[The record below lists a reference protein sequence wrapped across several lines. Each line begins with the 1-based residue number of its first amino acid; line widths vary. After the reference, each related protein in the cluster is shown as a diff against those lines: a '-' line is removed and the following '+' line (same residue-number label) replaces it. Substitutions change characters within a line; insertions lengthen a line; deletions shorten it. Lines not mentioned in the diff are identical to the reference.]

1 MLTEESDERRYT
13 SRSRLIRGWRMTGSA
28 FRCWTLCLGLAKR
41 SRGEVR
47 RGDTCRE
54 CVWQDP
60 GGLLPNHIYIY
71 IRKLNF
77 LGSLFWRGFGEVLER
92 DLGDQ
97 KLQKH
102 CVLQCFLIATIK
114 IPKVFL
120 GFSSSGE
127 RSGSPKYWK
136 YCVLQWFLIATIE
149 QPIFTIGF
157 SMFFSSGD
165 LLSIIFFIVCC
176 NGRLTSN

>member
-1 MLTEESDERRYT
+1 MKEVCMVWLFGLLRLLQWNLSYKIKRRFPFHCQT
-13 SRSRLIRGWRMTGSA
+13 RFCRILGWRIPPI
-28 FRCWTLCLGLAKR
+28 CY
-41 SRGEVR
+41 
-47 RGDTCRE
+47 
-54 CVWQDP
+54 
-60 GGLLPNHIYIY
+60 IYIH

-120 GFSSSGE
+120 GFSTFGE
-127 RSGSPKYWK
+127 GSGSPKYWK
-136 YCVLQWFLIATIE
+136 CCVLQWFLIATIE
-149 QPIFTIGF
+149 KPIFSIGF

-165 LLSIIFFIVCC
+165 LLSINFFIVRC
-176 NGRLTSN
+176 NGRLLTSNESISDYVFTSTA